1 MKTICTAFL
10 LLLLL
15 SCTSSSEKLAWKIA
29 SNSQTNNKELTR
41 FLEYYKTNKDKDKYK
56 AACFLIENMPNK
68 YSINGK
74 EQKIYDIDIVK
85 ADSLIKSLE
94 HSFFLKEKS
103 PYLKNYTFEQFCEY
117 ILPYRVSDEPLQ
129 YYWKWDCSRKSEKQC
144 TNDIIQTAQ
153 NINAQIKIE
162 LSPEF
167 YKDTLKSYSSI
178 IRTGYGKCDDRTA
191 LVTMAL
197 RSVGIPAAFE
207 FVPYWGSN
215 NNGHS
220 FVSIILP
227 DNKIY
232 PLQNTDK
239 QADRDYYLSRK
250 TPKIYRKMYS
260 IQDLAKHVDNIP
272 ELFRHN
278 DILDVTRLHNIG
290 SCDVTVSANINKEK
304 ENFLSVF
311 SPKRWVPVAF
321 SSSQTFHSI
330 GTGNIY
336 NVDRNKEA
344 IDLGDGIVYL
354 PTHWVDEEAIPIGS
368 PIIVA
373 EDSVREITPDTKH
386 LERVV
391 CKRKFPLNMRIVDFS
406 KLMIMGV
413 FEGANKADF
422 SDATELYKITKT
434 PESKMQK
441 IEISAEKAYRYI
453 RYRIPKGTFSIA
465 EFCLY
470 QSDEKLLAFRPIA
483 CDAIY
488 EDSTML
494 NIFDGQPLTYY
505 QVSGGIDLW
514 VGVDLYKPVKISK
527 IGFAPRNDDN
537 AIVSTDT
544 YELFY
549 WQDQWISLGRKRPTG
564 DSIVYDNVPQKALLW
579 LHNLTKGREERPFT
593 YENGKQI
600 WW

>member
-1 MKTICTAFL
+1 MAYNKILFIFHVVCMFCFSSCSSYPEEVEKA
-10 LLLLL
+10 L
-15 SCTSSSEKLAWKIA
+15 SVLGNNRAELVRVLEHYR
-29 SNSQTNNKELTR
+29 SNDRLK
-41 FLEYYKTNKDKDKYK
+41 FK

-117 ILPYRVSDEPLQ
+117 ILPYRVADESLQ
-129 YYWKWDCSRKSEKQC
+129 YYWKWDCSRKFEKQC

-178 IRTGYGKCDDRTA
+178 IKTGYGKCDDRTA

-239 QADRDYYLSRK
+239 QANGDYYLSRK

-260 IQDLAKHVDNIP
+260 IQDLAKHIDNIP

-278 DILDVTRLHNIG
+278 DLLDVTKLHNIG
-290 SCDVTVSANINKEK
+290 SCDVTVSTNINKEK
-304 ENFLSVF
+304 EFIF
-311 SPKRWVPVAF
+311 S
-321 SSSQTFHSI
+321 
-330 GTGNIY
+330 
-336 NVDRNKEA
+336 
-344 IDLGDGIVYL
+344 
-354 PTHWVDEEAIPIGS
+354 EESG
-368 PIIVA
+368 
-373 EDSVREITPDTKH
+373 
-386 LERVV
+386 
-391 CKRKFPLNMRIVDFS
+391 
-406 KLMIMGV
+406 
-413 FEGANKADF
+413 
-422 SDATELYKITKT
+422 
-434 PESKMQK
+434 
-441 IEISAEKAYRYI
+441 AEKY
-453 RYRIPKGTFSIA
+453 
-465 EFCLY
+465 
-470 QSDEKLLAFRPIA
+470 EKRQTYFR
-483 CDAIY
+483 D
-488 EDSTML
+488 
-494 NIFDGQPLTYY
+494 
-505 QVSGGIDLW
+505 
-514 VGVDLYKPVKISK
+514 
-527 IGFAPRNDDN
+527 R
-537 AIVSTDT
+537 
-544 YELFY
+544 
-549 WQDQWISLGRKRPTG
+549 G
-564 DSIVYDNVPQKALLW
+564 DF
-579 LHNLTKGREERPFT
+579 R
-593 YENGKQI
+593 
-600 WW
+600 

>member
-1 MKTICTAFL
+1 MKTIYTVFL

-15 SCTSSSEKLAWKIA
+15 SCTSSSEKLAWEIA
-29 SNSQTNNKELTR
+29 NNSQTNKKELTR
-41 FLEYYKTNKDKDKYK
+41 FLEHYKTNKDKDKYK

-117 ILPYRVSDEPLQ
+117 ILPYRVADESLQ
-129 YYWKWDCSRKSEKQC
+129 YYWKWDCSRKFEKQC

-178 IRTGYGKCDDRTA
+178 IKTGYGKCDDRTA

-215 NNGHS
+215 NNGYS

-239 QADRDYYLSRK
+239 QANGDYYLSRK

-260 IQDLAKHVDNIP
+260 IQDLAKHIDNIP

-278 DILDVTRLHNIG
+278 DLLDVTKLHNIG
-290 SCDVTVSANINKEK
+290 SCDVTVSTNINKEK

-321 SSSQTFHSI
+321 SSSQTFHHI

-354 PTHWVDEEAIPIGS
+354 PTHWVNEEAIPIGS
-368 PIIVA
+368 PIIVS
-373 EDSVREITPDTKH
+373 EDSVREIKPDTKH

-422 SDATELYKITKT
+422 SDATELYKINT
-434 PESKMQK
+434 
-441 IEISAEKAYRYI
+441 
-453 RYRIPKGTFSIA
+453 
-465 EFCLY
+465 
-470 QSDEKLLAFRPIA
+470 
-483 CDAIY
+483 
-488 EDSTML
+488 
-494 NIFDGQPLTYY
+494 
-505 QVSGGIDLW
+505 
-514 VGVDLYKPVKISK
+514 
-527 IGFAPRNDDN
+527 
-537 AIVSTDT
+537 
-544 YELFY
+544 
-549 WQDQWISLGRKRPTG
+549 
-564 DSIVYDNVPQKALLW
+564 
-579 LHNLTKGREERPFT
+579 
-593 YENGKQI
+593 
-600 WW
+600 

>member
-1 MKTICTAFL
+1 MTYWML
-10 LLLLL
+10 
-15 SCTSSSEKLAWKIA
+15 
-29 SNSQTNNKELTR
+29 
-41 FLEYYKTNKDKDKYK
+41 
-56 AACFLIENMPNK
+56 
-68 YSINGK
+68 
-74 EQKIYDIDIVK
+74 QKK
-85 ADSLIKSLE
+85 
-94 HSFFLKEKS
+94 
-103 PYLKNYTFEQFCEY
+103 
-117 ILPYRVSDEPLQ
+117 
-129 YYWKWDCSRKSEKQC
+129 
-144 TNDIIQTAQ
+144 
-153 NINAQIKIE
+153 
-162 LSPEF
+162 
-167 YKDTLKSYSSI
+167 
-178 IRTGYGKCDDRTA
+178 
-191 LVTMAL
+191 
-197 RSVGIPAAFE
+197 
-207 FVPYWGSN
+207 
-215 NNGHS
+215 
-220 FVSIILP
+220 
-227 DNKIY
+227 
-232 PLQNTDK
+232 
-239 QADRDYYLSRK
+239 
-250 TPKIYRKMYS
+250 
-260 IQDLAKHVDNIP
+260 
-272 ELFRHN
+272 
-278 DILDVTRLHNIG
+278 LHNIG
-290 SCDVTVSANINKEK
+290 SCDVTVSTNINKEK

-321 SSSQTFHSI
+321 SSSQTFHHI

-354 PTHWVDEEAIPIGS
+354 PTHWVNEEAIPIGS
-368 PIIVA
+368 PIIVS
-373 EDSVREITPDTKH
+373 EDSVREIKPDTKH

-453 RYRIPKGTFSIA
+453 RYRKPKGTFSIA

-470 QSDEKLLAFRPIA
+470 QSDEKLLPFHPIA

-549 WQDQWISLGRKRPTG
+549 WQDQWISLGRKRPIG
-564 DSIVYDNVPQKALLW
+564 DSVVYDNVPQKALLW
-579 LHNLTKGREERPFT
+579 LRNLTKGREERPFT